1 MYQFRSFDGRGS
13 EREREK
19 KKGEE
24 GGGKEGDE
32 HPPPKMESV
41 GIRGLL

>member
-13 EREREK
+13 EREREEK
-19 KKGEE
+19 RRKR
-24 GGGKEGDE
+24 GGKEGDE